1 MMTSSQPLPVDDAT
15 SSNAARAKRTSKLTG
30 QVVPYLA
37 LVTLSYAILVV
48 VLQLWKADLRIPFD
62 TAGDVPWVQSWIK
75 SIQED
80 GWYLNNSRLGAPGGS
95 EMYDFPM
102 TENLHLFVIK
112 LMGLIFRSS
121 GLLFNMYVL
130 LMYPVTACT
139 GYFVLRKL
147 TISDGLAFVGALLY
161 AFLPY
166 HFFRAHRHIFL
177 ASYYLAPFQI
187 WMAIVVARGGLGA
200 FGAKPLAS
208 GGISGRQIGAML
220 LISFLVAAG
229 GVYYAFFGCF
239 FLVLAGIYA
248 AVQWRGWRSLALAL
262 ALCAWTSLFTA
273 VNLIPSFLYHRAHGF
288 NSEAVRRSHFE
299 SEMYGLKI
307 IQLLLPATNH
317 RVAWLA
323 DLKNRYRFNGM
334 MINENDAA
342 SLGIVAGI
350 GFLWLLVQILRR
362 NQGADSERPGITP
375 ALSILNWGAL
385 LLATIGGFGSLFS
398 FLATPWIRGYNRISV
413 YIAFLGLAA
422 ILLVLEIAS
431 EKLRAYRYGKWLYLP
446 ALAGLLALG
455 ILDQTSPSLKP
466 DHEALKKNFA
476 ARQAFVDSL
485 EAALPP
491 GAMIFQ
497 LPYVGYPE
505 ASGYCRSGGY
515 DSLQLYL
522 QSTTL
527 RWSFGAVRG
536 REGDSFNLM
545 LATLPTKA
553 MLEKVTQ
560 AGYQGLL
567 IDRLAYRDLAGKLT
581 GEVTELIGYRPIAG
595 QENRWIFFPL
605 DEYKGKLRRSYPT
618 SDWEHACTDL
628 ANPVVP
634 LFETGFNPPEGS
646 ADNLVRWCKN
656 RGEVVISN
664 PGQAARD
671 AEIEL
676 DVDRPMGPQILHIQY
691 TGTRQDVQLGRE
703 PKRVRFRIS
712 APPGKSRVHFLC
724 EGAPYV
730 EVRFDP
736 RQTENIERAYRI
748 LGFHV
753 NMLVKPEPKELVGQA
768 R

>member
-1 MMTSSQPLPVDDAT
+1 MTSSQPLLVDDA
-15 SSNAARAKRTSKLTG
+15 SSSDAARVKRTSKLPG
-30 QVVPYLA
+30 QILPYLA
-37 LVTLSYAILVV
+37 LIALSYAILVL

-62 TAGDVPWVQSWIK
+62 GAGDVPWVQSWIQ
-75 SIQED
+75 SVQEN
-80 GWYLNNSRLGAPGGS
+80 GWYLNNPRLGAPGGS

-112 LMGLIFRSS
+112 LMGLIFRPS

-139 GYFVLRKL
+139 TYFVLKKL

-166 HFFRAHRHIFL
+166 HFFRGHRHIFL

-200 FGAKPLAS
+200 SGSQPAAS
-208 GGISGRQIGAML
+208 GAISGRQIGAML

-239 FLVLAGIYA
+239 FLMLAGIYA

-262 ALCAWTSLFTA
+262 VLCAWTSLFTA
-273 VNLIPSFLYHRAHGF
+273 VNLIPSFLYHREHGF

-299 SEMYGLKI
+299 SELYGLKV

-323 DLKNRYRFNGM
+323 ELKNRYRFNGM
-334 MINENDAA
+334 LINENDAA

-350 GFLWLLVQILRR
+350 GFLWLLVQILRK
-362 NQGADSERPGITP
+362 NQGGDSERPGITP
-375 ALSILNWGAL
+375 VLSIFNWGAL

-413 YIAFLGLAA
+413 YIAFLGLTA

-431 EKLRAYRYGKWLYLP
+431 QKLRGYRYGKWLYLP

-455 ILDQTSPSLKP
+455 ILDQTSPSQKP
-466 DHEALKKNFA
+466 DHAALKKSFA
-476 ARQAFVDSL
+476 ARQTFVDGL

-497 LPYVGYPE
+497 LPYVSYPE
-505 ASGYCRSGGY
+505 ATGYGSTTGY

-560 AGYQGLL
+560 AGYQGVL
-567 IDRLAYRDLAGKLT
+567 IDRLTYRDLAARLSDEITAIVGAAPVDA
-581 GEVTELIGYRPIAG
+581 EEH
-595 QENRWIFFPL
+595 RWLFFPL
-605 DEYKGKLRRSYPT
+605 ADYKQKLQRGYST
-618 SDWEHACTDL
+618 EEWDKACTAM

-664 PGQAARD
+664 PGDVTRD
-671 AEIEL
+671 AEFEL
-676 DVDRPMGPQILHIQY
+676 DIDRPMGPQVLHIQY
-691 TGTRQDVQLGRE
+691 TGTRQDVQLGWE
-703 PKRVRFRIS
+703 PKHLCFRV
-712 APPGKSRVHFLC
+712 AVPPGKSRMHFLC

-730 EVRFDP
+730 EVHFDP
-736 RQTENIERAYRI
+736 RQIENIERAYRI

-753 NMLVKPEPKELVGQA
+753 NMSVKSERKELVGQT